1 MELIEQ
7 VKLLTNN
14 TNEQLISLVL
24 EKAKAEICSYL
35 NMDFSQAFDNIT
47 VDIAILKLNRLG
59 AEGLSSQS
67 YSGVSENYI
76 EEYPPYIIN
85 QLNRYKK
92 KWGIL

>member
-14 TNEQLISLVL
+14 TNEQLISLLL

-35 NMDFSQAFDNIT
+35 NVEYSQDFDNIT

-92 KWGIL
+92 KWGML

>member
-14 TNEQLISLVL
+14 TNEQLISLLL

-35 NMDFSQAFDNIT
+35 NMEYSQTFDNIT

>member
-14 TNEQLISLVL
+14 TNEQLISLLL

-35 NMDFSQAFDNIT
+35 KMEYSQVFDNIT